1 MYGKSPEWSQDW
13 CNGHSGY
20 FPLQKYTLPLTTGFS
35 TPHTPSPRHSWFHQT
50 HPQDRPSQHTLIKPP
65 APHSLPV
72 FSQIQSFPMYEWLP
86 HFAETFLLLCRHLI
100 PCRRLHSFL
109 LKYPT
114 DFVLETD
121 FLFPVKYHSHW
132 LEQILPMVKYLPL
145 TESPSLLK
153 RFLFHQPQFPV
164 LPLPAAMLF
173 LPASAY
179 TGHTLPCLLP
189 KDNDPLSSAFQS
201 VLPRYSMKEELPHPV
216 S

>member
-1 MYGKSPEWSQDW
+1 M
-13 CNGHSGY
+13 
-20 FPLQKYTLPLTTGFS
+20 QKYTLPLTTGFS
-35 TPHTPSPRHSWFHQT
+35 ALHTPLPRHSWFHQK

-72 FSQIQSFPMYEWLP
+72 FSPIQSFPVYEWLP
-86 HFAETFLLLCRHLI
+86 HFAETFLSLCQHLI

-109 LKYPT
+109 LKCPLTHYFPKK
-114 DFVLETD
+114 
-121 FLFPVKYHSHW
+121 FPVRHY
-132 LEQILPMVKYLPL
+132 LDLILWQQLPIRQPHY
-145 TESPSLLK
+145 PSLLK

-173 LPASAY
+173 LPASVY
-179 TGHTLPCLLP
+179 TGHTLPCLLQ
-189 KDNDPLSSAFQS
+189 KDNDPLLSAFQS